1 MKHNLAIGGCVFALF
16 AIATALVYFTLSPVA
31 MLTTAQNKT
40 AGYNWYFKPR
50 DDGLQPTI
58 ADDAPFIDSYD
69 VYCLGNPGSSK
80 IYLTFDAGYENG
92 NTEKILNVLKAKNV
106 PAAFFVTKHFVTSA
120 PNLIVRMKD
129 EGHIV
134 GNHTAEHS
142 DLTKLTDPADF
153 SAALDEL
160 NAEYKALTGED
171 MPKYLRPPEGK
182 YSQYVLETA
191 QELGYK
197 TVFWSFAYK
206 DWVDDEQPK
215 HEESIEKI
223 CSRMHNGAV
232 ILLHST
238 SDTNA
243 AILGDVIDRLREGG
257 YEFASLDEFEK

>member
-1 MKHNLAIGGCVFALF
+1 M
-16 AIATALVYFTLSPVA
+16 
-31 MLTTAQNKT
+31 
-40 AGYNWYFKPR
+40 
-50 DDGLQPTI
+50 
-58 ADDAPFIDSYD
+58 
-69 VYCLGNPGSSK
+69 
-80 IYLTFDAGYENG
+80 
-92 NTEKILNVLKAKNV
+92 LKAKNV

>member
-1 MKHNLAIGGCVFALF
+1 
-16 AIATALVYFTLSPVA
+16 

-50 DDGLQPTI
+50 DDGLQPTV

>member
-1 MKHNLAIGGCVFALF
+1 MKHNLAIGGCVMALV
-16 AIATALVYFTLSPVA
+16 AIATALVYFTLAPVA
-31 MLTTAQNKT
+31 TLTTAQNKT
-40 AGYNWYFKPR
+40 ASYNWYFKPR
-50 DDGLQPTI
+50 DDGLQPTV
-58 ADDAPFIDSYD
+58 ADDAPFLSSYD
-69 VYCLGNPGSSK
+69 VYYLGNPSSSK
-80 IYLTFDAGYENG
+80 VYLTFDAGYENG
-92 NTEKILNVLKAKNV
+92 NTEKILDVLKEKNV
-106 PAAFFVTKHFVTSA
+106 PATFFVTKHFVTSA
-120 PNLIVRMKD
+120 PELIIRMKD

-142 DLTKLTDPADF
+142 DLTQLTDPSKFA
-153 SAALDEL
+153 SALEDL
-160 NAEYKALTGED
+160 NTEYKALTGED

-206 DWVDDEQPK
+206 DWVDGEQPD
-215 HEESIEKI
+215 HDASIEKI

-238 SDTNA
+238 SETNA

-257 YEFASLDEFEK
+257 YVFTSLDEFEK